1 MNISIFGLGYVGC
14 VSLGCLAQNGHRIVG
29 IDVNSHKVNL
39 INKGKPTIIEKGID
53 VIIREQFDKSR
64 ISATTDFRKAIM
76 EETLINKNNLSKYIK
91 LLKDKGLLYLNGTEG
106 YEVTP
111 IFMPKQTGDY
121 IELLF
126 ILDLS

>member
-1 MNISIFGLGYVGC
+1 MMNQYKK
-14 VSLGCLAQNGHRIVG
+14 
-29 IDVNSHKVNL
+29 KV
-39 INKGKPTIIEKGID
+39 T
-53 VIIREQFDKSR
+53 QKSR
-64 ISATTDFRKAIM
+64 YIEFIKVMNGLLQLSDREAEVLSLLMKIDTEWSPVLNESKNILSTDFRKAIM

-91 LLKDKGLLYLNGTEG
+91 LLKDKGLLYLNDMEG